1 MAQSSANIEEN
12 SDFQQ
17 IALPLDLATG
27 EHVLQR
33 IRLEAES
40 ELSAW
45 YELYLVVT
53 PNGFL
58 IEKHSG
64 SSRGPG
70 RLKETW
76 FRRSLPEAK
85 RKYSQILSIKL
96 NNKRRSPRK
105 YKVVNYENQSQQKLF
120 G

>member
-1 MAQSSANIEEN
+1 VIKTVRVDEN
-12 SDFQQ
+12 CDFQQ
-17 IALPLDLATG
+17 IALPLDLAIG
-27 EHVLQR
+27 EHILQR
-33 IRLEAES
+33 IRLEADS

-53 PNGFL
+53 QSGFL

-64 SSRGPG
+64 SSRSNS

-76 FRRSLPEAK
+76 FRRTLPEAK
-85 RKYSQILSIKL
+85 RKYSQILSLKL
-96 NNKRRSPRK
+96 NHKRRSPRK
-105 YKVVNYENQSQQKLF
+105 YKVVNDENQEQQKLF